1 MARFLPFFS
10 KHSSKARRSPTLST
24 VQPNRLKAA
33 HPLKRL
39 LDYGQRYDKQ
49 VRGAIACSILNK
61 VFDLA
66 PSALIGTAIDI
77 VVQQQHSLLGRLGIR
92 DLWTQLVVL
101 SLLTFAIWGLESAFQ
116 YAYDRLWR
124 NLAQN
129 IQHDLRLDAYAHL
142 QELEL
147 AYFEERST
155 GGLLSLLNDDIN
167 QLERFLNGGANDIL
181 QVVTT
186 IIIIG
191 GAFFIL
197 APGVAWLAML
207 PTMPLIVWGSVVFQR
222 LLAPRYADLRE
233 KVSLLNGRLSNNLS
247 GMTTIKSFATEDYE
261 TERIA
266 RDSEAYRQSNRR
278 AIALSAAFIPL
289 IRLLVLVG
297 FLATLLYGGQ
307 LAIAGKLSVGSY
319 SVMIF
324 LTQSLLW
331 PLTRLGETFDLYQ
344 RAMASTNRVMALLD
358 TPIAIHS
365 GHLLLGQQPAV
376 SGQRSA
382 ISYQRLA
389 VSSQPQ
395 EGGRQ
400 EQGKQ
405 GRTQNSKLSSVAAQ
419 SATQHSTLNTPHPS
433 LLTPHSSPLTPRP
446 SLLASHTASIQGDI
460 HLNNITFAYADRLP
474 VIEHLSLHFP
484 AGETTAIVGAT
495 GSGKSTLVKL
505 LLRLYEVQA
514 GSITLDGVDLR
525 DLALQDL
532 RRAIGWV
539 NQDVFLFHGTVAEN
553 IAYGSFDATPAEVRA
568 AADIAEAHEFVQQLP
583 QGYDT
588 IVGERGQK
596 LSGGQRQRLA
606 IARAILKDP
615 PILILDEATSAVD
628 NETEAAIQRSLERI
642 TVGRT
647 TIAIAHRLST
657 VRNAHCIYVMAH
669 GKLVEQGRHEA
680 LLNQQGLYDS
690 LWHIQT
696 GSSHLSG

>member
-1 MARFLPFFS
+1 LARFTA
-10 KHSSKARRSPTLST
+10 HSSSQQAKAGSLRSTRPPQARYQQN
-24 VQPNRLKAA
+24 V
-33 HPLKRL
+33 HPLRRL
-39 LDYGQRYDKQ
+39 LDYGQHYHGHIRW
-49 VRGAIACSILNK
+49 AIACSILNK

-66 PSALIGTAIDI
+66 PSALIGTAVDV
-77 VVQQQHSLLGRLGIR
+77 VVQQQNSVLGRLGIK
-92 DLWTQLVVL
+92 DLFTQLLVL
-101 SLLTFAIWGLESAFQ
+101 SVLTFCIWGLESAFQ

-124 NLAQN
+124 NLAQK
-129 IQHDLRLDAYAHL
+129 IQHNLRLDAYAHL

-155 GGLLSLLNDDIN
+155 GGLLSILNDDIN
-167 QLERFLNGGANDIL
+167 QLERFLNSGANDIL
-181 QVVTT
+181 QVSTT
-186 IIIIG
+186 VIIIG
-191 GAFFIL
+191 SVFFLL
-197 APGVAWLAML
+197 APSVAGMAML
-207 PTMPLIVWGSVVFQR
+207 PMPLIVWGSVIFQR
-222 LLAPRYADLRE
+222 RLAPRYADMRE

-247 GMTTIKSFATEDYE
+247 GITTIKSFATEAYE

-266 RDSEAYRQSNRR
+266 QDSEAYRRSNQR

-289 IRLLVLVG
+289 IRILVLIG

-319 SVMIF
+319 SVLIF

-344 RAMASTNRVMALLD
+344 RAMASTKRVMDLLD
-358 TPIAIHS
+358 TSIAIHS
-365 GHLLLGQQPAV
+365 GHLLLE
-376 SGQRSA
+376 QRSA
-382 ISYQRLA
+382 DSFGEASHSGQ
-389 VSSQPQ
+389 
-395 EGGRQ
+395 
-400 EQGKQ
+400 
-405 GRTQNSKLSSVAAQ
+405 LSAFQDNDANE
-419 SATQHSTLNTPHPS
+419 TLNGQWS
-433 LLTPHSSPLTPRP
+433 LIPTTNNQQPT
-446 SLLASHTASIQGDI
+446 TSIQGDI
-460 HLNNITFAYADRLP
+460 YLHDVTFAYADRRP
-474 VIEHLSLHFP
+474 VIEQLSLHIP
-484 AGETTAIVGAT
+484 AGKTTAIVGAT

-505 LLRLYEVQA
+505 LLRLYEVQS
-514 GSITLDGVDLR
+514 GTITLDGVDVRELE
-525 DLALQDL
+525 LGSL

-553 IAYGSFDATPAEVRA
+553 IAYGSFDATPTDIRA
-568 AADIAEAHEFVQQLP
+568 AADIAEAHEFIQQLP

-657 VRNAHCIYVMAH
+657 VRNAHCIYVMEH
-669 GKLVEQGRHEA
+669 GKLVEAGRHET
-680 LLNQQGLYDS
+680 LLAQQGIYAN
-690 LWHIQT
+690 LWAIQT
-696 GSSHLSG
+696 GTH